1 MENRPGS
8 FLKWTALLF
17 VVLLL
22 NTAYITAF
30 ASPTIFYMG
39 NVLLHLLLGLVLAVM
54 FALLMARRPE
64 LRTGVV
70 PATIP
75 FPLSLLAGSL
85 VGGGRNVASNPPLFF
100 AVMGVAPLG
109 PSP

>member
-8 FLKWTALLF
+8 FLKWTGLLF

-54 FALLMARRPE
+54 FALLLARRPE
-64 LRTGVV
+64 MRAGLV
-70 PATIP
+70 PATIL
-75 FPLSLLAGSL
+75 FLLSFLAGVW
-85 VGGGRNVASNPPLFF
+85 VGGGGQHLFKP
-100 AVMGVAPLG
+100 APCSG
-109 PSP
+109 